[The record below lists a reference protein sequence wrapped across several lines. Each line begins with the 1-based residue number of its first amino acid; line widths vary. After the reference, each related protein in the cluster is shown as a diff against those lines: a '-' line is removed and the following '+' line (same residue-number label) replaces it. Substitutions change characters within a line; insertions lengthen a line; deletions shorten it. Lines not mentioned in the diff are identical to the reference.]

1 MATNIGIMDSA
12 YFVGRN
18 EILSWINDRLHLN
31 LSRIEEA
38 ASGAVQCQM
47 LDVTFPGV
55 VPMHKVNFDAKNE
68 YDMIQNYKVLQDVFN
83 KLKITKPLEIN
94 RLVKGRP
101 LDNLEFLQWLKRFC
115 DSINGGI
122 MNENYNPVERR
133 SKGGGKERSVKGPN
147 KMPKSLQTN
156 NNHPAPPNPGPKPAK
171 SAQVQVLSKEIADLK
186 ISFDLLERERDFY
199 FSKLRDVELLC
210 QTPEVEDLPI
220 VVAVKK
226 ILYATDANESALED
240 AQEYLDQ
247 SLSVEVEDEGN
258 GEQEEE
264 EEEKTQS

>member
-18 EILSWINDRLHLN
+18 EILTWINDRLHLS
-31 LSRIEEA
+31 LSRVEEA

-94 RLVKGRP
+94 RLVRGRP

-122 MNENYNPVERR
+122 MNESYNPVERR
-133 SKGGGKERSVKGPN
+133 SKGGKERSVKGSN
-147 KMPKSLQTN
+147 KMPN
-156 NNHPAPPNPGPKPAK
+156 NNHHPPPNPRQLKPAK
-171 SAQVQVLSKEIADLK
+171 SAQVQVLSKELADLK

-210 QTPEVEDLPI
+210 QTPQVEDLPI

-247 SLSVEVEDEGN
+247 SLGVEAEDEGN

-264 EEEKTQS
+264 EEEEEKTQS